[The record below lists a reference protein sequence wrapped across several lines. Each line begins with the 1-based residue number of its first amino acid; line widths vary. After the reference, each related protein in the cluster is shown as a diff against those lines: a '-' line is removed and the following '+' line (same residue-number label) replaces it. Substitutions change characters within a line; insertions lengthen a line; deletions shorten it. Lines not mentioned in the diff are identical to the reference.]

1 LKNIAALSL
10 CVVCALCGSGCGRK
24 GPPLPPL
31 VRLPG
36 PVVDLTAR
44 RFGDEVVLQF
54 TIPSV
59 NVDGS
64 RPADL
69 DRVEVYAH
77 TGPLPTPA
85 DFLKYGA
92 LIANIAVKNPALV
105 GAKEL
110 PGVEEGA
117 KASASEK
124 ITPAEIKIGKM
135 PVVRT
140 PNARAKVPVVEPVFE
155 TLETVNAVLPV
166 VRYYVTVGVSRK
178 NQRGAFS
185 APLAVPLFSPLP
197 SPGAIEVRYTQDEL
211 SFAWTPLPRDQDI
224 FVPAAVY
231 NVYEVADTIAPDAAG
246 AAGLATD
253 APGAKASAPDVAGGS
268 SVAGGS
274 PVPAGAK
281 VPSPLLKPA
290 LNPAPL
296 EVPAF
301 KQSQLEFGVRRCYVV
316 RAARRAGLV
325 SIESEASQPTCLTAV
340 DTFPP
345 AAPHGLAAV
354 PSESGVSLI
363 WEPNTEKDLAG
374 YLVLRGET
382 GAEKLTR
389 MTPEPIR
396 DTTYRDTTVKSGTS
410 YDYVVVAI
418 DDAPA
423 PNISGHSNR
432 QTVVVP

>member
-1 LKNIAALSL
+1 MKPLRRILKTIPALSL
-10 CVVCALCGSGCGRK
+10 SVVCVLCGSGCGRK
-24 GPPLPPL
+24 GPPLAPL

-36 PVVDLTAR
+36 AVVDLSAK
-44 RFGDEVVLQF
+44 RFGDQVVLQF
-54 TIPSV
+54 TIPSI
-59 NVDGS
+59 NADNS

-92 LIANIAVKNPALV
+92 LIGNIAVKPPGPPAS
-105 GAKEL
+105 KEL
-110 PGVEEGA
+110 PGLEEGA
-117 KASASEK
+117 RASASET
-124 ITPAEIKIGKM
+124 ITPAEMKIGKM
-135 PVVRT
+135 PPVRT
-140 PNARAKVPVVEPVFE
+140 QNVRLKAPLVAPVYETPETINAP
-155 TLETVNAVLPV
+155 LPV

-185 APLAVPLFSPLP
+185 APLALPLFSLLP
-197 SPGAIEVRYTQDEL
+197 PPGAIEVRYTQDEL
-211 SFAWTPLPRDQDI
+211 SFAWPPLARDEDI

-231 NVYEVADTIAPDAAG
+231 NVYEASDPMAPDAAG
-246 AAGLATD
+246 TTGLVADAQSASAG
-253 APGAKASAPDVAGGS
+253 APGGS
-268 SVAGGS
+268 RLPG
-274 PVPAGAK
+274 GAK

-296 EVPAF
+296 QEPAF
-301 KQSQLEFGVRRCYVV
+301 KQPQVEFGVRRCYVV
-316 RAARRAGLV
+316 RAVRMAGPV
-325 SIESEASQPTCLTAV
+325 SIESEPSPPTCHTPV

-345 AAPHGLAAV
+345 AAPRGLAAV
-354 PSESGVSLI
+354 TSEGSVSLI

-389 MTPEPIR
+389 MTSEPIR

-410 YDYVVVAI
+410 YDYVVVAV
-418 DDAPA
+418 DDAPM
-423 PNISGHSNR
+423 PNVSEYSNR
-432 QTVVVP
+432 QTAVVP